1 MSSTIYDHVTEI
13 ELLIKNGVL
22 DESMTYHFKGH
33 AQNFLSLY
41 NRIDDRRLAAEISYE
56 CNRQEKAFTLC
67 VTEQIAH
74 AEAEIISMYRHV
86 DVAHLVRTA
95 KGFLCIY
102 PSDEQKT
109 KNTGRNNSFTIQ
121 ADARLCRSFEEAS
134 EAYGECPVVVL
145 RQLMRYFVGSGP
157 DPRAFLSLSLTHA
170 ER

>member
-1 MSSTIYDHVTEI
+1 MGSTIYDHVTEI

-41 NRIDDRRLAAEISYE
+41 NRIDDRRLVAEISYE
-56 CNRQEKAFTLC
+56 CNRQEKVFTLC

-102 PSDEQKT
+102 SRSGQ
-109 KNTGRNNSFTIQ
+109 NTMKAQNSSFTIR
-121 ADARLCRSFEEAS
+121 ADATLRKSFEKVCE
-134 EAYGECPVVVL
+134 EYGECPAVVL
-145 RQLMRYFVGSGP
+145 RQLMRYFVGRGP
-157 DPRAFLSLSLTHA
+157 DPRAFLSLPATRPES
-170 ER
+170 